1 MIRQLMILALAFGL
15 VSCSAIELG
24 EQNAQATGQAE
35 VAINQTVEARIAEQ
49 TADKPTLVSPI
60 DDAEVADDLIL
71 EWSYSRTLAENERFR
86 IWVAP
91 TGLPLQPISL
101 TDATQLDIQDWIA
114 ENPADN
120 YSWQIE
126 IILSDDTAEAG
137 TRIANPSDI
146 STFRVEGVQAVDVT
160 ATIDAIVVQATQD
173 AEAIETQ
180 IAETVTAI
188 FAQTP
193 SPDSEST
200 AEVTPDIDF
209 DSDFI
214 PSSAETTVY
223 GTIPIDSDS
232 LNSITAITFDS
243 AGHMLVSLRA
253 GEIYRL
259 EDTDDDDVAD
269 EITLVFEDLD
279 DEIGQI
285 SGIFS
290 ENEVLYIINGSRLS
304 QLRDTDN
311 NGTYE
316 TVAQLSDSL
325 PANQALL
332 QASNSIVRSSDGRYF
347 TTNVITGEILQLML
361 SE

>member
-1 MIRQLMILALAFGL
+1 MIRKLTLLALAFGL
-15 VSCSAIELG
+15 VGCSAIELG

-35 VAINQTVEARIAEQ
+35 VAINQTVDARIAAQ
-49 TADKPTLVSPI
+49 TADKPTLISPI
-60 DDAEVADDLIL
+60 DDAVIEDDLIL
-71 EWSYSRTLAENERFR
+71 EWSYTRSLIDSERFR
-86 IWVAP
+86 IWIAP
-91 TGLPLQPISL
+91 TGLPLQSISL
-101 TDATQLDIQDWIA
+101 TDTTQLDIQDWID
-114 ENPADN
+114 ENPADH
-120 YSWQIE
+120 YSWQVD
-126 IILSDDTAEAG
+126 IILSEDTAEAG
-137 TRIANPSDI
+137 ARIANPSDI
-146 STFRVEGVQAVDVT
+146 GMFRVEGVQAVDVT
-160 ATIDAIVVQATQD
+160 ATIDAIVAQATQD
-173 AEAIETQ
+173 TEAIETQ

-193 SPDSEST
+193 SPEGEST
-200 AEVTPDIDF
+200 AEVTPDIELDP
-209 DSDFI
+209 DFI

-243 AGHMLVSLRA
+243 EGHMLVSLRA

-259 EDTDDDDVAD
+259 EDTDADDIAD
-269 EITLVFEDLD
+269 EITLVFEDGD

-290 ENEVLYIINGSRLS
+290 QNEVLYIINGSRLS

-311 NGTYE
+311 DGIYE

>member
-1 MIRQLMILALAFGL
+1 MIRQLTVLLLAFGL
-15 VSCSAIELG
+15 VGCSAIELG
-24 EQNAQATGQAE
+24 EQNAKATDQAE
-35 VAINQTVEARIAEQ
+35 SAINQTVEAHIAQQ
-49 TADKPTLVSPI
+49 TADKPNLVSPI
-60 DDAEVADDLIL
+60 DDVEITDNPIL
-71 EWSYSRTLAENERFR
+71 EWTYTRSLFENERFR
-86 IWVAP
+86 VWIAP
-91 TGLPLQPISL
+91 TGLPLQSIAS
-101 TDATQLDIQDWIA
+101 TDTTQLDIQDWIDA
-114 ENPADN
+114 NPADS
-120 YSWQIE
+120 YSWQVE
-126 IILSDDTAEAG
+126 IILFDDGAEVG

-146 STFRVEGVQAVDVT
+146 GTFSVNGVQVIDVT
-160 ATIDAIVVQATQD
+160 ATLEAIVAQATQD

-188 FAQTP
+188 IAQTS

-200 AEVTPDIDF
+200 TEVTPDIE
-209 DSDFI
+209 SDFI

-223 GTIPIDSDS
+223 GVIPIDSDS

-243 AGHMLVSLRA
+243 TGHMLVSLRA

-259 EDTDDDDVAD
+259 EDTDADDVAD

-311 NGTYE
+311 DGLYE
-316 TVAQLSDSL
+316 TVAQLSASL

-347 TTNVITGEILQLML
+347 TTNVNTGEILQLML
-361 SE
+361 IE